1 MGIMCQED
9 ATFAKTMTKD
19 VLVRV
24 VFSSEIALSIER
36 DNMGVVKRLVIMMGN
51 TSQVLDLLD
60 HDKSE
65 NEILQFIETQY
76 IELKR
81 SFESS
86 VFEKKFNIMLGLS
99 WKIKFYIEN

>member
-1 MGIMCQED
+1 MCQED

-36 DNMGVVKRLVIMMGN
+36 DNEGVVKRLVIMMGDTN
-51 TSQVLDLLD
+51 QFLDLLD

-65 NEILQFIETQY
+65 NEIIQFIETQY
-76 IELKR
+76 IGLKR
-81 SFESS
+81 TFESS
-86 VFEKKFNIMLGLS
+86 VFEKKFNIMLDLS
-99 WKIKFYIEN
+99 WKIKSYIEN